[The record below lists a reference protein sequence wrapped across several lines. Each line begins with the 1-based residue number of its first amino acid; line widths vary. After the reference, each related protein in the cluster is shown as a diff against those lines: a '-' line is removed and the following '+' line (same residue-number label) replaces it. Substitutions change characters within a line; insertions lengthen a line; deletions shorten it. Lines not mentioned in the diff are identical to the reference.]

1 MRGYQSRPLQT
12 LLSNYLIEQTLLGN
26 GLASAFDYQAA
37 LADTDL
43 AQTLELQR
51 KALAGFDTGTLEAQ
65 KESVAFWVNAY
76 NFFMLEQ
83 ILTERPD
90 GQLVASVWD
99 YGGRV
104 NPFVDSVFE
113 RKNFVIGG
121 ERFSLSQIEKGV
133 LLGEDYQSRG
143 WKDARVHFAV
153 NCASVGCPPLR
164 EQIYT
169 TANLEALL
177 EENTRRAFNTQR
189 HLRVTGNT
197 LYGTE
202 LFKWYRQDFVEAEGS
217 VQAFIRRW
225 ITSTMTGLLICRPTW
240 GWQFSSDVEKM
251 MEIFSICIDQKRI
264 GARLC
269 ITNVKIHNDR
279 SKMNSKLEMV
289 R

>member
-1 MRGYQSRPLQT
+1 MRGYRLVTGFLAWVLLPGLVWADINPGLYKPYQR
-12 LLSNYLIEQTLLGN
+12 LLSNYLIEQTLPGN
-26 GLASAFDYQAA
+26 GLVSAFDYQSA

-43 AQTLELQR
+43 AQTLEQQR
-51 KALAGFDTGTLEAQ
+51 KALAEFDTGTLEAQ
-65 KESVAFWVNAY
+65 KESVAFWINAY

-83 ILTERPD
+83 ILTERPN
-90 GQLVASVWD
+90 GQLVSSVWD

-113 RKNFVIGG
+113 RENFVIGG

-133 LLGEDYQSRG
+133 LLGKDYQSRG

-169 TANLEALL
+169 TANLEDLL
-177 EENTRRAFNTQR
+177 EENTRRAFNTQH

-202 LFKWYRQDFVEAEGS
+202 LFKWYKQDFVEAEGS
-217 VQAFIRRW
+217 VRAFIRRW
-225 ITSTMTGLLICRPTW
+225 ASDTVAEQVAGTSEL
-240 GWQFSSDVEKM
+240 DY
-251 MEIFSICIDQKRI
+251 IDYDWS
-264 GARLC
+264 LNLPS
-269 ITNVKIHNDR
+269 NVGVAGF
-279 SKMNSKLEMV
+279 E
-289 R
+289 